1 MSCLY
6 RHTQTG
12 YTSIAFL
19 AFGFIIIAWGFIRY
33 GENPFALI
41 ALGLLLLVFA
51 LLFSLTIII
60 DNEYLR
66 FSLGIGL
73 IKKKLPLKSIS
84 SFEIVRNAW
93 YYGWGIRLTPY
104 GWLYNVSGFTALQV
118 TMESGRKYRIGTDNP
133 EDLLKALKMAKERI
147 SYGNSS

>member
-12 YTSIAFL
+12 YTSIAFIG
-19 AFGFIIIAWGFIRY
+19 FGFIIIAWGFIRY

-51 LLFSLTIII
+51 LLFSLTITI

-66 FSLGIGL
+66 FSLGIGI
-73 IKKKLPLKSIS
+73 IKKKFPLQSIR

-104 GWLYNVSGFTALQV
+104 GWLYNVSGFTALQI

-133 EDLLKALKMAKERI
+133 EDLLKALKLAKESI
-147 SYGNSS
+147 SYRNSS